1 MSFIGDVFG
10 VGLIEGGVVIG
21 LVAYFYF
28 VVYKTIALAVSYAF
42 AGEYYAF
49 GLEVGLS
56 ILFIWAGLMVAMF
69 VVIAHYLI
77 LEWY

>member
-42 AGEYYAF
+42 AGKYYTF
-49 GLEVGLS
+49 GLE
-56 ILFIWAGLMVAMF
+56 IWV
-69 VVIAHYLI
+69 
-77 LEWY
+77 